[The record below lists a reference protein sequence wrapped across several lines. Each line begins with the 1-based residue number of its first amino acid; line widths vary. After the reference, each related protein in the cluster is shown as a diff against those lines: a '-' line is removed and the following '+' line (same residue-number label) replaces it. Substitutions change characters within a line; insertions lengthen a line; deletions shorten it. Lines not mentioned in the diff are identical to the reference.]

1 MTGFDGKPKPFT
13 TVDVIPVPHSMP
25 SNTTDSSSSVPTIDT
40 NEMVHLLL
48 LVVNPF
54 CLV

>member
-25 SNTTDSSSSVPTIDT
+25 SNTTDSFVEETISGGW
-40 NEMVHLLL
+40 
-48 LVVNPF
+48 
-54 CLV
+54 